1 MHSVS
6 FVFDGN
12 VFTITF
18 HRCRLARAVPGV
30 PFDRARAAYSIDI
43 VAPQVRN
50 LSVSKGLK
58 RISGRT
64 SGLVGLWSCGLVI
77 LHPALA
83 FLVECTAGQARQ
95 CKSHGVCLFDRI
107 WNPPSMALA
116 DFPQRAWIAG
126 AELVGGL
133 GLLRANGEGR
143 TGIATC
149 MTTAAA
155 PCVLQ
160 KESRTRIHFW
170 KSCAR
175 SFSIAIAERTYCWQ
189 GSYNVSRIPV

>member
-77 LHPALA
+77 PHPALA
-83 FLVECTAGQARQ
+83 FLAECTSSQPRQ
-95 CKSHGVCLFDRI
+95 GKLHGVCLFDRI
-107 WNPPSMALA
+107 WNPPSTALG
-116 DFPQRAWIAG
+116 DFP
-126 AELVGGL
+126 
-133 GLLRANGEGR
+133 
-143 TGIATC
+143 
-149 MTTAAA
+149 
-155 PCVLQ
+155 
-160 KESRTRIHFW
+160 
-170 KSCAR
+170 
-175 SFSIAIAERTYCWQ
+175 
-189 GSYNVSRIPV
+189 